1 MDAMTALI
9 NQWFIRKRGRAMSV
23 YTMAAGV
30 GGAVIVPILAQSIAG
45 FGWRTT
51 AVICGVSYIIIGL
64 PLTYIVRNRPEDM
77 GLLPDG
83 VEEAVGEASGEGLE
97 RVEEADYSVRA
108 ALRSRTFWT
117 LMLGEVFRSFL
128 LGSVVL
134 HQIPY
139 LVSLGVP
146 EETAATILGLMIA
159 LSIPGRLVFGSLG
172 DFYSK
177 GRLLALAMALQAVG
191 IFVFSQATG
200 VVHAYAFVV
209 IYGIAY
215 GGAIPLLY
223 AFRGELF
230 GRKRFASI
238 SGLAAPFRMIGS
250 VVGPIFAGYVYDVY
264 GDYRLAFYVFTVLAL
279 MASVTFLLVRP
290 VENQVVDGSGPG
302 SARPF

>member
-1 MDAMTALI
+1 
-9 NQWFIRKRGRAMSV
+9 
-23 YTMAAGV
+23 
-30 GGAVIVPILAQSIAG
+30 
-45 FGWRTT
+45 
-51 AVICGVSYIIIGL
+51 
-64 PLTYIVRNRPEDM
+64 
-77 GLLPDG
+77 
-83 VEEAVGEASGEGLE
+83 
-97 RVEEADYSVRA
+97 
-108 ALRSRTFWT
+108 
-117 LMLGEVFRSFL
+117 
-128 LGSVVL
+128 
-134 HQIPY
+134 
-139 LVSLGVP
+139 
-146 EETAATILGLMIA
+146 
-159 LSIPGRLVFGSLG
+159 
-172 DFYSK
+172 
-177 GRLLALAMALQAVG
+177 VG

-264 GDYRLAFYVFTVLAL
+264 GNYRLAFYVFTVLAL